1 MRRNALF
8 NRQCSSMV
16 RRDAPR
22 SMAGFVSTQA
32 EVLPELAVVNIAAY
46 KFVELDRLSERREQV
61 RELAGSLNLKG
72 TVLLSEEGI
81 NLFVAGSRL
90 SIDQFLNELRADD
103 RLSDLPVKESF
114 SERQPF
120 TRMLVKIKKEIISFG
135 VDGIDP
141 RQKTSPKLPPE
152 QLKQWLDEGKPVH
165 LLDTRNDYEVEV
177 GTFSNAHVLG
187 IDHFR
192 EFPNAVESLPAS
204 MRDEPIVMFCTG
216 GIRCEKAG
224 PLMQERGFRNVFQLE
239 GGILKYF
246 EECGGDHYDGDCFVF
261 DQRVAVDPQLRET
274 AVEQCFAC
282 QMPLTVKDQQ
292 LPSYE
297 PGVSCR
303 YCYQSPEEKY
313 RELLMERRAAIH
325 RATDPLPGSVSYDNR
340 RPVNV
345 PERFAGWTLIDF
357 LSEWHPQIEREIWRE
372 TITEG
377 RLLRVKKRS
386 EERVVPDVI
395 VKAGERFEHLMPA
408 TIEPP
413 VNAGIEILYEDD
425 HLIIVDKPAPLPMHP
440 CGRFN
445 RNSLQY
451 ILNEVYPD
459 RYLRMAHRLDAST
472 TGVSVFCQT
481 RDVARFVQPQFER
494 REVSKVYVAR
504 VVGQPE
510 DDNFLCTAAISDT
523 PGEKGLRTISDTGLA
538 AETHFTTLRKFA
550 DGTALVEARPLTG
563 RTNQIRAHLWHL
575 GMPIC
580 GDPFYLPGGR
590 LGSGKTPG
598 VDDPPLCLHSK
609 SIQLVH
615 PATQESV
622 TFEAPL
628 PNWAQE
634 S

>member
-1 MRRNALF
+1 
-8 NRQCSSMV
+8 
-16 RRDAPR
+16 
-22 SMAGFVSTQA
+22 MARFVSTNA
-32 EVLPELAVVNIAAY
+32 EVIRELSVVNIAAY
-46 KFVELDRLSERREQV
+46 RFVELDRLPERREHV
-61 RELAGSLNLKG
+61 RELARSLDLKG
-72 TVLLSEEGI
+72 TVLLSREGI
-81 NLFVAGSRL
+81 NLFVAGSRAA
-90 SIDQFLNELRADD
+90 IDQFLTELRADD
-103 RLSDLPVKESF
+103 RLADLTVKESL

-141 RQKTSPKLPPE
+141 LRKTSPKLAPE
-152 QLKQWLDEGKPVH
+152 QLKQWLDEGKPIH

-177 GTFSNAHVLG
+177 GTFSNARVLG

-192 EFPNAVESLPAS
+192 EFPAAIESLPAS
-204 MRDEPIVMFCTG
+204 MKDEPIVMFCTG

-224 PLMQERGFRNVFQLE
+224 PLMEERGFRNVFQLD

-282 QMPLTVKDQQ
+282 QMPLTVKDQE

-303 YCYQSPEEKY
+303 HCYQSPEEKQ

-325 RATDPLPGSVSYDNR
+325 RATNPLPGSVAHDNR

-345 PERFAGWTLIDF
+345 PQRFAGWTLIDF
-357 LSEWHPQIEREIWRE
+357 LTEWHPQISRDEWLQKIV
-372 TITEG
+372 EG
-377 RLLRVKKRS
+377 QFLRVKKRS
-386 EERVVPDVI
+386 EERVSPDVT
-395 VKAGERFEHLMPA
+395 VRAGERFEHLIPA
-408 TIEPP
+408 TVEPP
-413 VNAGIEILYEDD
+413 VNADIEVLHEDD
-425 HLIIVDKPAPLPMHP
+425 DLVIVNKPAPLPMHP

-472 TGVSVFCQT
+472 TGVTVFCQT
-481 RDVARFVQPQFER
+481 REVARFVQPQFER
-494 REVSKVYVAR
+494 REIDKVYAAR
-504 VVGQPE
+504 VKGRPQDE
-510 DDNFLCTAAISDT
+510 EFCCTASISDA
-523 PGEKGLRTISDTGLA
+523 PAEDGLRTISDAGLA
-538 AETHFTTLRKFA
+538 AETHFRTIRHFA
-550 DGTALVEARPLTG
+550 DGTTLVEARPVTG

-575 GMPIC
+575 GFPIC
-580 GDPFYLPGGR
+580 GDPIYLTGGK

-598 VDDPPLCLHSK
+598 LDDPPLCLHSK
-609 SIQLVH
+609 SIELTH
-615 PATQESV
+615 PASKSRV
-622 TFEAPL
+622 KFEAPL
-628 PNWAQE
+628 PVWAYE
-634 S
+634 LPEEASASS